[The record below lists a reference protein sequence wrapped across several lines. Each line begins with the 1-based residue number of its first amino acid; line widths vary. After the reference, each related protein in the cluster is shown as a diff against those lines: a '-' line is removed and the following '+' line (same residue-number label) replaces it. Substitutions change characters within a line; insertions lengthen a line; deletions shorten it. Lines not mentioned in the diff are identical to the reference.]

1 MPTFAAL
8 VAAAELLL
16 LAFELLKCT
25 TAICDVLVAVLVAAV
40 GLWFIII
47 VAAAAEGAKVALF
60 IVTESGDQY
69 PLTLFLHIDF
79 NCNYI
84 PLPVALAG
92 V

>member
-40 GLWFIII
+40 GL
-47 VAAAAEGAKVALF
+47 
-60 IVTESGDQY
+60 
-69 PLTLFLHIDF
+69 
-79 NCNYI
+79 
-84 PLPVALAG
+84 
-92 V
+92 